1 MLFELKLARA
11 FLFARRRSLARFT
24 AGIAVVTLAVG
35 VAALIVAQAIGNGF
49 RSELQTKILTN
60 TAHIAIF
67 MNDGSRI
74 ENWEA
79 AVSRVEG
86 LNGVDSVS
94 PDA

>member
-11 FLFARRRSLARFT
+11 FLFTRRRSLARFT

-74 ENWEA
+74 A
-79 AVSRVEG
+79 ATG
-86 LNGVDSVS
+86 
-94 PDA
+94 